1 MGMIIQ
7 MVAVIAG
14 GLLGLGLAA
23 AANKFA
29 LPRVLRQ
36 QREKMGDDWKMPITG
51 WNLEVLQK
59 HTRFVYRFW
68 MPLVS
73 VVVLAAAGYILT
85 SQANGV
91 K

>member
-1 MGMIIQ
+1 MMLQIA
-7 MVAVIAG
+7 AVIAG
-14 GLLGLGLAA
+14 GLVGLGLAT

-36 QREKMGDDWKMPITG
+36 QREKMGDDWKMPLTG
-51 WNLEVLQK
+51 WNLEVLEK
-59 HTRFVYRFW
+59 HTRFIYRFW
-68 MPLVS
+68 MPV
-73 VVVLAAAGYILT
+73 VFTVVLAAAGYIVT